1 MCLIIYG
8 IKQALRSNRKMC
20 VYFGVTVAVS
30 IFLVISLN
38 LKVIADNNLQNV
50 LDNFN
55 VLALPGFQAYINE
68 NGKLAVNSQDRVGY
82 LQCKAEGYDVS
93 ALKELSG
100 VIKVDTRNQF
110 GACINNHENRLYDER
125 LQSQTSLRYKGA
137 DVVIFQLDD
146 NQSMTIPGRQKQ
158 TVGNSTV
165 WKPSRV
171 TLPVNMIWSASGRD
185 ISVTNLTVQ
194 NGTESTFEI
203 EPGKTYIINL
213 GSNGNLSSDIY
224 HNPDQIFVQE
234 NGAYYMQNAI
244 TSGKYTPI
252 TEYYDGFWDTDIGK
266 YYRQSAE
273 ACYLNGNS
281 MTAIT
286 TGDLNMIP
294 PWASGDIYLKVGE
307 LFSEEDYLNGNKVC
321 IVSSYLLSEMGW
333 KVGDTIDFSFYE
345 TDYILN
351 QYIRNQYSTFDPCV
365 FDNIKA
371 VQQGETDSFP
381 LDYVFDNNTYTI
393 IGAYDGKVCWRD
405 DHESYLFNE
414 SMHWTMVLF
423 PENSIDNQPAPKLSP
438 YNTTIKLEPLMIQKF
453 LAAAQASGLM
463 DEQPYGYQLG
473 LTIDDHGLSG
483 MIAGLESL
491 QQISKLTLMLASI
504 TAALAVLVLA
514 ILHLLQNRKQIA
526 VMRSMGVKKGQT
538 AVCILSGVLLVC
550 ILGSVLG
557 AWCGEKLSENVV
569 QTILGNA
576 QEETLDSSFSAMLAT
591 GDGDADDFQ
600 LTAEAN
606 PKLTLWTAG
615 LVSAAMVLVS
625 SALVLW
631 EAQKP
636 PLLMLGVKE

>member
-1 MCLIIYG
+1 MG
-8 IKQALRSNRKMC
+8 MKNSVRQGLRSPRKLIAYC
-20 VYFGVTVAVS
+20 GVMVAVCT
-30 IFLVISLN
+30 FLCIALN
-38 LKVIADNNLQNV
+38 LKQAATQSLTDV
-50 LDNFN
+50 LDSFN
-55 VLALPGFQAYINE
+55 VLALPDFQARINRYGQKVTE
-68 NGKLAVNSQDRVGY
+68 TEEMFGY
-82 LQCKAEGYDVS
+82 LPCEATHYDMEN
-93 ALKELSG
+93 LLSLPG
-100 VIKVDTRNQF
+100 VISIDARNRF
-110 GACINNHENRLYDER
+110 GGCITNTKYSFYQER
-125 LQSQTSLRYKGA
+125 LNTQTSLRYEMA
-137 DVVIFQLDD
+137 DVLIFELATDETV
-146 NQSMTIPGRQKQ
+146 TIG
-158 TVGNSTV
+158 ST
-165 WKPSRV
+165 SGM
-171 TLPVNMIWSASGRD
+171 VNIKIKRLWSASGL
-185 ISVTNLTVQ
+185 SAEGCNLKVQ
-194 NGTESTFEI
+194 NPIGQEGFTYTLQ
-203 EPGKTYIINL
+203 PDVTYIANL
-213 GSNGNLSSDIY
+213 GAWGTLVNDIY
-224 HNPDQIFVQE
+224 HYPYRAKVNNNGTQSFE
-234 NGAYYMQNAI
+234 NVRDAVGQQSDFPA
-244 TSGKYTPI
+244 I
-252 TEYYDGFWDTDIGK
+252 TEYYDGFWDTELGH
-266 YYRQSAE
+266 YYRQAAE

-281 MTAIT
+281 ATIFTTSDLTAI
-286 TGDLNMIP
+286 P
-294 PWASGDIYLKVGE
+294 SWADGTIFLAAGRN
-307 LFSEEDYLNGNKVC
+307 FSEEDYQNGNKVC
-321 IVSSYLLSEMGW
+321 IVSQQFLSETGF
-333 KVGDTIDFSFYE
+333 KIGDTIDFSFFE
-345 TDYILN
+345 TSYHLSDYV
-351 QYIRNQYSTFDPCV
+351 RDHYSTFDPYLYDTWEELQRGTSETLPIDHI
-365 FDNIKA
+365 FDK
-371 VQQGETDSFP
+371 GSF
-381 LDYVFDNNTYTI
+381 TI
-393 IGAYDGKVCWRD
+393 IGAYNGNVCWRNEY
-405 DHESYLFNE
+405 ESYLFNE
-414 SMHWTMVLF
+414 SMHWLDILIPSASVQ
-423 PENSIDNQPAPKLSP
+423 NQPEVKLSQ
-438 YNTTIKLEPLMIQKF
+438 YMTTIKVEPMMIQKF